1 MKHLVHFLLLFF
13 AGIIGLHA
21 QTPVASYSFSGHA
34 KDGSTYANHGSVN
47 GASLVADRF
56 GFANSALSFDGKQG
70 GVTVSNAAHL
80 QSAST
85 TISFWVNVRTLP
97 AQGEAYILSHGGWQ
111 ERLKISLPAHGKPV
125 FTTHAAS
132 CCNDM
137 DSGGGNE
144 LKVNEWRH
152 VVMTHDGT
160 SDKMYMNGLLV
171 NEKAYSGAL
180 NVTTHPFGI
189 GYDPIDK
196 ANYFDG
202 LLDDI
207 MLFDEALTAA
217 QIAGLYAAQSVAP
230 VTPAGLVAAY
240 HFDKFGKD
248 DSEYGNTA
256 KVTSATYTTDRFG
269 YGNSAVLMDGVASE
283 VTAANSANV
292 NSDYTTVSLWLKV
305 NNLPAN
311 GEVFILSNGGW
322 QERLKISLPSHGKP
336 VFTTNYSGG
345 ISDMDSG
352 DGHDLKPGQ
361 WTHLV
366 MVHDGAK
373 NKIFLNGTLVAE
385 KVVTGTLNSTTKPLG
400 IGYNAIDGGNW
411 FDGVIDDVEIY
422 NFALTDQD
430 IADLFAAQSPFPGIA
445 DELVAHY
452 SLNGDGT
459 DETQFGNDASLDEAA
474 TATTNRHGWASNALH
489 GAALADNSIA
499 LQSDYTTISFWVN
512 PTSLPASG
520 EVYLMSNGGWQER
533 WKISLPSHGKPVFT
547 THATACCSDM
557 DSGDGNALKVGEW
570 THVAM
575 VHDGTNDQIFVN
587 GVLANQKA
595 TSGALNKT
603 KFPLGIG
610 FDPIDNGG
618 FFDGSIDDVLIF
630 NKALSA
636 IEIAALYDLQNV
648 EPSGSS
654 ELVADYTFDNTRND
668 NSGYKN
674 NAYGNAKSTKDRFG
688 KANRAVVFDGKSTFA
703 EAANSP
709 QLASDFTSISF
720 WAKVNTLPASGEAY
734 MLSHGGWQERWKISL
749 PSHGKPV
756 FTTHATSCCND
767 MDSGDG
773 NDLKVG
779 VWTHVVMT
787 HDGTMDRIYMN
798 GAQVNEK
805 AYSGALNKTSH
816 PFGIGYDPIDK
827 GNYFDGALD
836 EVQIY
841 NRALTADEVLGLYVL
856 QSIPPV
862 EADDESPCAPLDLT
876 ASVNFANVELSWA
889 LATDNVE
896 VTGYNVYQDGSLI
909 GTVEDL
915 TAYISNLTPLTTF
928 VFGVSALDA
937 AGNES
942 LITTLSVTSGQD
954 ETPDTTP
961 PTKPGDLKGNAG
973 ANSVLLSWNP
983 SVDDRKLE
991 GYVVLVD
998 GVFFDSLAESAVSVF
1013 IGGLDTE
1020 TAYTF
1025 EIYAFDLSGNN
1036 SEIAEITLSTTKP
1049 LDTGE
1054 AGLVA
1059 HYPFDGNANDATP
1072 YNNHGVIGGNP
1083 VFEASTHPLG
1093 AGGQNIKFDGDLDS
1107 VLVANA
1113 VHLISDYTTV
1123 SFWIRVDGQNTSVAE
1138 AYVMDFGHWDQR
1150 WKISL
1155 PQHLKI
1161 VWTTNGNNTQFP
1173 VFISDMDSGDGNEM
1187 VKGFWWFVTMVH
1199 DGEKNI
1205 VYVNGEAV
1213 NSKPVP
1219 TKLNSTSRPLCFG
1232 SNPIEGGQYFQ
1243 GALDNVKIYN
1253 KALTPAEIA
1262 KLFNSG
1268 TTGIKD
1274 FALAEYGDVKLSP
1287 NPVSN
1292 VLNISHTF
1300 NAKNDVKIRILDNM
1314 GRQMDGFAISVSDL
1328 RSGQISV
1335 DTQTLTS
1342 GLYFVNFIVD
1352 GQNIGSVKF
1361 SKI

>member
-1 MKHLVHFLLLFF
+1 MKHLVHFLLLIF
-13 AGIIGLHA
+13 ASTFGMEA
-21 QTPVASYSFSGHA
+21 QIPVASYTFSGDA
-34 KDGSTYANHGSVN
+34 KDGSSFSNHASVN
-47 GASLVADRF
+47 GASLATDRF
-56 GFANSALSFDGKQG
+56 GWAKSAFSFDGKQG
-70 GVTVSNAAHL
+70 AITAKSAAQL

-85 TISFWVNVRTLP
+85 TISFWVNVRSLP
-97 AQGEAYILSHGGWQ
+97 AQGEVYLLSHGGWQ
-111 ERLKISLPAHGKPV
+111 SRWKISLPAHGKPV
-125 FTTHAAS
+125 FTTNAGS

-137 DSGGGNE
+137 DSGDDHK
-144 LKVNEWRH
+144 LLVNEWRH
-152 VVMTHDGT
+152 VVVTHDGI
-160 SDKMYMNGLLV
+160 SDKMYMNGVKV
-171 NEKAYSGAL
+171 NEKAYAGAL
-180 NVTTHPFGI
+180 SQTIYPLGI

-196 ANYFDG
+196 GNYFDG
-202 LLDDI
+202 MLDDVMI
-207 MLFDEALTAA
+207 FNTALTDAEIGA
-217 QIAGLYAAQSVAP
+217 LYTEQSTAP
-230 VTPAGLVAAY
+230 VIASGIVASY
-240 HFDKFGKD
+240 HFDEFGKD
-248 DSEYGNTA
+248 GSGYNNTA
-256 KVTSATYTTDRFG
+256 TVHDAEYTSDRFG
-269 YGNSAVLMDGVASE
+269 FGKSAVLFNGTSSEITAPNASY
-283 VTAANSANV
+283 V
-292 NSDYTTVSLWLKV
+292 NSDYSTVSLWVKV
-305 NNLPAN
+305 NTLPAN

-352 DGHDLKPGQ
+352 DGNDLKPGQ

-366 MVHDGAK
+366 MVHDGTK
-373 NKIFLNGTLVAE
+373 NKIFLNGVLKAE
-385 KVVTGTLNSTTKPLG
+385 KAVTGTLNDTSMPLG
-400 IGYNAIDGGNW
+400 IGYNVIDGGNW
-411 FDGVIDDVEIY
+411 FDGVLDDVEIY
-422 NFALTDQD
+422 NFALTDQ
-430 IADLFAAQSPFPGIA
+430 AVASLYSAQALFPGISG
-445 DELVAHY
+445 DLVADY
-452 SLNGDGT
+452 SLNGNGRD
-459 DETQFGNDASLDEAA
+459 DSQYSNDAVLDEDAFA
-474 TATTNRHGWASNALH
+474 TSNRHGWAGNALH
-489 GAALADNSIA
+489 GAALANNSFA

-512 PTSLPASG
+512 PTALPASG
-520 EVYLMSNGGWQER
+520 EVYLLSNGGWQER

-547 THATACCSDM
+547 THANACCSDM
-557 DSGDGNALKVGEW
+557 DSGDGNALMVGKW

-575 VHDGTNDQIFVN
+575 VHDGTNDQIYID
-587 GVLANQKA
+587 GTLANQKL
-595 TSGALNKT
+595 TSGPLNKT
-603 KFPLGIG
+603 KYPLGIG
-610 FDPIDNGG
+610 YDPIDNGS
-618 FFDGSIDDVLIF
+618 FFEGSIDDLLIF
-630 NKALSA
+630 SKALNA
-636 IEIAALYDLQNV
+636 ADIEALYDLQKT
-648 EPSGSS
+648 EPVVSS

-668 NSGYKN
+668 NTEYKN
-674 NAYGNAKSTKDRFG
+674 NAYGNALSTKDRFG
-688 KANRAVVFDGKSTFA
+688 KTNRAVVFDGKSTYL

-720 WAKVNTLPASGEAY
+720 WAKVNALPASGEVY

-779 VWTHVVMT
+779 EWTHVVMT
-787 HDGTMDRIYMN
+787 HDGSTDRIYMN

-805 AYSGALNKTSH
+805 SYSGALNTTSH

-841 NRALTADEVLGLYVL
+841 NRALTAQEVLGLYVL

-862 EADDESPCAPLDLT
+862 ESDDENPCAPLDLT
-876 ASVNFANVELSWA
+876 ASVNFTNVELFWS

-896 VTGYNVYQDGSLI
+896 VTGYNVYQDGLLLA
-909 GTVEDL
+909 TVEDL
-915 TAYISNLTPLTTF
+915 TVYISNLTPLTTF

-937 AGNES
+937 ASNES

-961 PTKPGDLKGNAG
+961 PTKPGDLRGNVG
-973 ANSVLLSWNP
+973 ANSILLSWNA

-998 GVFFDSLAESAVSVF
+998 GVFFDSLPESAVSVF
-1013 IGGLDTE
+1013 VGGLDTE

-1083 VFEASTHPLG
+1083 VFEPSTHPLG
-1093 AGGQNIKFDGDLDS
+1093 AGKQNIKFDGDQDS

-1138 AYVMDFGHWDQR
+1138 AYVIDFGHWDQR

-1161 VWTTNGNNTQFP
+1161 VWTTSGNNTQFP

-1199 DGEKNI
+1199 DGEKDI
-1205 VYVNGEAV
+1205 VYVNGEPV

-1219 TKLNSTSRPLCFG
+1219 TKLNSTSRPMCFG

-1253 KALTPAEIA
+1253 KALTAAEIT

-1287 NPVSN
+1287 NPVAN
-1292 VLNISHTF
+1292 VLNITHSF

-1314 GRQMDGFAISVSDL
+1314 GRQMDGFVPSAGDL

-1335 DTQTLTS
+1335 DTQTLSS

>member
-1 MKHLVHFLLLFF
+1 
-13 AGIIGLHA
+13 
-21 QTPVASYSFSGHA
+21 
-34 KDGSTYANHGSVN
+34 
-47 GASLVADRF
+47 
-56 GFANSALSFDGKQG
+56 
-70 GVTVSNAAHL
+70 
-80 QSAST
+80 
-85 TISFWVNVRTLP
+85 
-97 AQGEAYILSHGGWQ
+97 
-111 ERLKISLPAHGKPV
+111 
-125 FTTHAAS
+125 
-132 CCNDM
+132 
-137 DSGGGNE
+137 
-144 LKVNEWRH
+144 
-152 VVMTHDGT
+152 
-160 SDKMYMNGLLV
+160 
-171 NEKAYSGAL
+171 
-180 NVTTHPFGI
+180 
-189 GYDPIDK
+189 
-196 ANYFDG
+196 
-202 LLDDI
+202 
-207 MLFDEALTAA
+207 
-217 QIAGLYAAQSVAP
+217 
-230 VTPAGLVAAY
+230 
-240 HFDKFGKD
+240 
-248 DSEYGNTA
+248 
-256 KVTSATYTTDRFG
+256 
-269 YGNSAVLMDGVASE
+269 
-283 VTAANSANV
+283 
-292 NSDYTTVSLWLKV
+292 
-305 NNLPAN
+305 
-311 GEVFILSNGGW
+311 
-322 QERLKISLPSHGKP
+322 
-336 VFTTNYSGG
+336 
-345 ISDMDSG
+345 
-352 DGHDLKPGQ
+352 
-361 WTHLV
+361 
-366 MVHDGAK
+366 
-373 NKIFLNGTLVAE
+373 
-385 KVVTGTLNSTTKPLG
+385 
-400 IGYNAIDGGNW
+400 
-411 FDGVIDDVEIY
+411 
-422 NFALTDQD
+422 
-430 IADLFAAQSPFPGIA
+430 
-445 DELVAHY
+445 
-452 SLNGDGT
+452 
-459 DETQFGNDASLDEAA
+459 
-474 TATTNRHGWASNALH
+474 
-489 GAALADNSIA
+489 
-499 LQSDYTTISFWVN
+499 
-512 PTSLPASG
+512 
-520 EVYLMSNGGWQER
+520 
-533 WKISLPSHGKPVFT
+533 
-547 THATACCSDM
+547 
-557 DSGDGNALKVGEW
+557 
-570 THVAM
+570 
-575 VHDGTNDQIFVN
+575 
-587 GVLANQKA
+587 
-595 TSGALNKT
+595 
-603 KFPLGIG
+603 
-610 FDPIDNGG
+610 
-618 FFDGSIDDVLIF
+618 
-630 NKALSA
+630 
-636 IEIAALYDLQNV
+636 
-648 EPSGSS
+648 
-654 ELVADYTFDNTRND
+654 
-668 NSGYKN
+668 
-674 NAYGNAKSTKDRFG
+674 
-688 KANRAVVFDGKSTFA
+688 
-703 EAANSP
+703 
-709 QLASDFTSISF
+709 
-720 WAKVNTLPASGEAY
+720 

-787 HDGTMDRIYMN
+787 HNGTMDRIYMN

-876 ASVNFANVELSWA
+876 ASVNFTNVELFWS

-896 VTGYNVYQDGSLI
+896 VTSYNVYQDGSLL

-915 TAYISNLTPLTTF
+915 TAYISNLKPLTTF

-998 GVFFDSLAESAVSVF
+998 GVFFDSLSESAVSVF
-1013 IGGLDTE
+1013 VGGLDTE

-1093 AGGQNIKFDGDLDS
+1093 AGKQNIKFDGDQDS

-1138 AYVMDFGHWDQR
+1138 AYVIDFGHWDQR

-1173 VFISDMDSGDGNEM
+1173 TFISDMDSGDGNEM

-1205 VYVNGEAV
+1205 VYVNGEPV

-1253 KALTPAEIA
+1253 KALTAAEIA
-1262 KLFNSG
+1262 KLYNSG

-1287 NPVSN
+1287 NPVTN

-1300 NAKNDVKIRILDNM
+1300 NVKNDVKIRILDNM
-1314 GRQMDGFAISVSDL
+1314 GRQMDGFAASAGDL
-1328 RSGQISV
+1328 RSGQFSI